1 MVQDKSF
8 LSDKE
13 NVKRGPDLTML
24 LNFFLLVTAMVT
36 DPDPQKTALLES
48 DSKFCLSI
56 K

>member
-24 LNFFLLVTAMVT
+24 FNFFLLVTAMVA
-36 DPDPQKTALLES
+36 DPDPQKTEMQES
-48 DSKFCLSI
+48 GPKFCLSI